1 MTYLGQK
8 CILDLPDK
16 VIEEIMAY
24 LPRPELFN
32 LGKAIERVPCA
43 EKVSRNREFREYIIL
58 KISNHKSHFY

>member
-8 CILDLPDK
+8 YILDLPDK

-43 EKVSRNREFREYIIL
+43 ERVSRNRGFCKYFIL
-58 KISNHKSHFY
+58 ENIKT

>member
-8 CILDLPDK
+8 CILDLPDQ

-24 LPRPELFN
+24 LPRPELFS

-43 EKVSRNREFREYIIL
+43 EKVSRNRKSRKYIIL
-58 KISNHKSHFY
+58 KNIKS